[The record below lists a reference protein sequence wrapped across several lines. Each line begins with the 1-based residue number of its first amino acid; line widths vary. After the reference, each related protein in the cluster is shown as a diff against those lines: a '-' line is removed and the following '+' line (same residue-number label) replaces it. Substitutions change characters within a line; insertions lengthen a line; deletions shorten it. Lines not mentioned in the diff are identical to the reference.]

1 MIEILKNIYSFSFH
15 FLPYS
20 FVLAFIGV
28 VILLISNIV
37 ESLKKNSEKLRLA
50 GIFFLLQLFIFAIIL
65 VIIQTTI
72 ITKIRNEF
80 IIILKNPNT
89 QIIQNDQTFGQFTSA
104 EMKIELQKIKESQPH
119 HSGTEREMQLV
130 LLTNGK
136 TYNIKVAQDE
146 YDKKEYWIFL
156 DKYGFGQSSEEIG
169 RIKSE
174 KFK

>member
-1 MIEILKNIYSFSFH
+1 MQIYF
-15 FLPYS
+15 
-20 FVLAFIGV
+20 
-28 VILLISNIV
+28 VILSRTQV
-37 ESLKKNSEKLRLA
+37 
-50 GIFFLLQLFIFAIIL
+50 
-65 VIIQTTI
+65 
-72 ITKIRNEF
+72 KIRNEF

-89 QIIQNDQTFGQFTSA
+89 QIIQNDQTFGKFTSA

-146 YDKKEYWIFL
+146 YDKKEYWIFF